1 MLGSIILLAVLI
13 FLNAVFAS
21 AEIAVISINEMKLKK
36 MAEQKDKRAIKLTKL
51 TSDSSRFLSTI
62 QIAITLA
69 GLLSSAFAAD
79 NFADPLV
86 EWLIGL
92 GITISPSI
100 LNTAAVFVITIVLA
114 YFNLVLGELVPK
126 RLAMQKA
133 DSMALGMA
141 GMLYG
146 VAKLF
151 SPIVTLLSWST
162 DLVLK
167 L

>member
-86 EWLIGL
+86 
-92 GITISPSI
+92 
-100 LNTAAVFVITIVLA
+100 
-114 YFNLVLGELVPK
+114 
-126 RLAMQKA
+126 
-133 DSMALGMA
+133 
-141 GMLYG
+141 
-146 VAKLF
+146 
-151 SPIVTLLSWST
+151 
-162 DLVLK
+162 
-167 L
+167 